1 MVHNGCLW
9 LLIVDNYL
17 SDVLCTEDAIFSV
30 LLCCELMLHLP
41 FIAVNYTSNAP
52 NPDVAHSI
60 GFKQNL
66 FEYSVIIISIAF
78 QLCLSKLCIYVDD
91 W

>member
-1 MVHNGCLW
+1 
-9 LLIVDNYL
+9 
-17 SDVLCTEDAIFSV
+17 
-30 LLCCELMLHLP
+30 MLYLP
-41 FIAVNYTSNAP
+41 FIAMNNTSNAP

-66 FEYSVIIISIAF
+66 FEYSVIIISIV
-78 QLCLSKLCIYVDD
+78 CLSKLCNYADN